1 MLNIIVH
8 LWVHIH
14 VCILVLLNIGRDIG
28 SICTRMLLIRI
39 YLFNCASI
47 LQIFIF
53 CWSGFPM
60 WFDHQILSC
69 IFRKIDY
76 IFTFSLQFLRFFF
89 FHLPLTMTW
98 ISYLDCQLIAS
109 WQNCSSLAAFDQK
122 IIWIDTLVS
131 LLVMG
136 IDFYRFRENQN
147 FKDM

>member
-1 MLNIIVH
+1 MCPHTCMYTCIAKHWERHWINLYKNVINTHIVIQLCINSSNI
-8 LWVHIH
+8 
-14 VCILVLLNIGRDIG
+14 CILLV
-28 SICTRMLLIRI
+28 RI
-39 YLFNCASI
+39 SYVIWPSNL
-47 LQIFIF
+47 
-53 CWSGFPM
+53 G
-60 WFDHQILSC
+60 
-69 IFRKIDY
+69 IFRKINF
-76 IFTFSLQFLRFFF
+76 IFTFSLQFLLFYF

-122 IIWIDTLVS
+122 MIWIDTLVS

>member
-1 MLNIIVH
+1 MYTCIAKHWERHWINLYKNVINTHIVIQLCINSSNIY
-8 LWVHIH
+8 
-14 VCILVLLNIGRDIG
+14 ILLV
-28 SICTRMLLIRI
+28 RI
-39 YLFNCASI
+39 SYVIWPSNL
-47 LQIFIF
+47 
-53 CWSGFPM
+53 G
-60 WFDHQILSC
+60 

-76 IFTFSLQFLRFFF
+76 IFTFYLQFLRFYF

-122 IIWIDTLVS
+122 MIWIDTLVS